1 MHDIQYAWR
10 AIART
15 PMFAAV
21 VIGTLTLG
29 IGAST
34 SMFSVVNGVL
44 LAPLPYGNASA
55 LVWMFGAFRASDSA
69 AVSPPDFADYRS
81 RNDVFERLGAMAI
94 APVGVTV
101 TGSGTPTRL
110 QAAHVSAELM
120 TTLGVAPIRG
130 RDLARSDERTA
141 STAILVS
148 HQIWQD
154 RFGGSDEAI
163 GQPIVVDGRVC
174 TVVGVMPP
182 GFTLPY
188 DSFIRLTD
196 PIDLYVPLALDGPDA
211 QIRRFH
217 SLRLIGR
224 LKPAESLQHAQ
235 SQMDVVARQLAAV
248 YPDNDT
254 WHLRLVPLHE
264 RVVGS
269 VRPVLAV
276 LMAAVLLLLLVS
288 CANVA
293 SLLLARAGSRR
304 TEFAVRGALGA
315 SPARIV
321 RQLLVEGLALSIA
334 GAAAGLIVTWWTI
347 RILKRVGPAQFP
359 RLDAVAVEPR
369 VIGFALAA
377 AVVTTAIFALVPAI
391 HASRGSLSAGIAPER
406 AATGDRSR
414 RRGQRVLV
422 VAQLAVSLVLLSG
435 AAIVVRGFM
444 RLVSIESGFRSA
456 GVMLTR
462 LPLPEQRYDSDAKI
476 DGFYAQLLA
485 RLNATPQIE
494 AAALGTAPPMAGA
507 NDSVVYRPGRPPL
520 DARDRRFAQIRWI
533 QGDYF
538 ATLGIPLVAGRL
550 FDDRGDRSGAPLV
563 AIVSRRMAHEFF
575 GDDAAIGQRIVV
587 DVGEHVI
594 AQVIGVTGDVRVF
607 GQASDAPPLVY
618 LHARQRPAPYLQ
630 LIVRSA
636 AAPADVAAAIRRH
649 VLALDPALAIAR
661 IDTMDALVADSVA
674 QPRFSMLLIGSFA
687 ALAST
692 LTLIGLYATVA
703 YLVAQRRR
711 EIGIRLAIGAT
722 RGDIG
727 RMVLRQG
734 ATLVA
739 AGIAMGAV
747 GSLLTSR
754 LASALLV
761 NVGSAD
767 PILVGMAAALLTV
780 ASLTAVL
787 VPTRRAAAVEPS
799 TALRAQ
805 E

>member
-1 MHDIQYAWR
+1 
-10 AIART
+10 
-15 PMFAAV
+15 
-21 VIGTLTLG
+21 
-29 IGAST
+29 
-34 SMFSVVNGVL
+34 
-44 LAPLPYGNASA
+44 
-55 LVWMFGAFRASDSA
+55 
-69 AVSPPDFADYRS
+69 
-81 RNDVFERLGAMAI
+81 
-94 APVGVTV
+94 
-101 TGSGTPTRL
+101 
-110 QAAHVSAELM
+110 
-120 TTLGVAPIRG
+120 
-130 RDLARSDERTA
+130 
-141 STAILVS
+141 
-148 HQIWQD
+148 
-154 RFGGSDEAI
+154 
-163 GQPIVVDGRVC
+163 
-174 TVVGVMPP
+174 
-182 GFTLPY
+182 
-188 DSFIRLTD
+188 
-196 PIDLYVPLALDGPDA
+196 
-211 QIRRFH
+211 
-217 SLRLIGR
+217 
-224 LKPAESLQHAQ
+224 
-235 SQMDVVARQLAAV
+235 
-248 YPDNDT
+248 
-254 WHLRLVPLHE
+254 
-264 RVVGS
+264 
-269 VRPVLAV
+269 
-276 LMAAVLLLLLVS
+276 
-288 CANVA
+288 
-293 SLLLARAGSRR
+293 
-304 TEFAVRGALGA
+304 
-315 SPARIV
+315 
-321 RQLLVEGLALSIA
+321 
-334 GAAAGLIVTWWTI
+334 
-347 RILKRVGPAQFP
+347 
-359 RLDAVAVEPR
+359 
-369 VIGFALAA
+369 
-377 AVVTTAIFALVPAI
+377 
-391 HASRGSLSAGIAPER
+391 
-406 AATGDRSR
+406 
-414 RRGQRVLV
+414 
-422 VAQLAVSLVLLSG
+422 
-435 AAIVVRGFM
+435 
-444 RLVSIESGFRSA
+444 
-456 GVMLTR
+456 MLTR